1 MKVISF
7 GLATA
12 IALALFTAFGSVGL
26 ATNGSVGSA
35 TRTSVTAHIVSM
47 HAVLPDGALM
57 DLRTTGFSAA
67 ASDNRSTL

>member
-12 IALALFTAFGSVGL
+12 VALALFTAFGSVGL
-26 ATNGSVGSA
+26 AT
-35 TRTSVTAHIVSM
+35 RTSVTANIVSM

-57 DLRTTGFSAA
+57 DLRTNVVSAA
-67 ASDNRSTL
+67 HFDNRSTL